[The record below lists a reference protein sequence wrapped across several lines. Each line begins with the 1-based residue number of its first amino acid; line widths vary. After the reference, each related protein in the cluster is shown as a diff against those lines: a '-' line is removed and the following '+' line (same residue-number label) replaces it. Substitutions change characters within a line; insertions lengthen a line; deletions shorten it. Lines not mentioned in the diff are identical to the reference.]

1 MHALQQG
8 GHNELSPYIWRK
20 ETRAI
25 FLGSAYPAVQWQVFV
40 GSENDEAQAL
50 YNFGQFAFHA
60 SEFLVP
66 ALKCKVFLVEW
77 VALVTVKWRKH
88 RCPLQRIGNGYDRDV
103 QGIEQPGLQPD
114 ARRDTSKRSI
124 VVTADGRA
132 VSSQVKQW
140 KHFSR
145 MRNGDGVPVSVSF
158 FDPSSL
164 LACHLLPFLCMTGTR
179 ATRRVAISI
188 FLIDSLSYWS
198 EGALLRDTE
207 GIGTDRGGSWG
218 SLPDTFLKDTLPLM
232 PKAPDAHQEHQIGIN
247 RSREARQE
255 AGRSVGAR
263 VDDAGWCG
271 PLWSPAGWG
280 VIVSSNTEANGRG

>member
-1 MHALQQG
+1 MKRRTFFCVVGGAVATLPFPSTGAADSTQRLDHRTMKALVVDIG
-8 GHNELSPYIWRK
+8 GSHVKLLASDRSEPRQ
-20 ETRAI
+20 
-25 FLGSAYPAVQWQVFV
+25 FDSARDLTPEV
-40 GSENDEAQAL
+40 
-50 YNFGQFAFHA
+50 
-60 SEFLVP
+60 
-66 ALKCKVFLVEW
+66 LVER

-164 LACHLLPFLCMTGTR
+164 LACHVLAFL
-179 ATRRVAISI
+179 
-188 FLIDSLSYWS
+188 Y
-198 EGALLRDTE
+198 
-207 GIGTDRGGSWG
+207 
-218 SLPDTFLKDTLPLM
+218 
-232 PKAPDAHQEHQIGIN
+232 
-247 RSREARQE
+247 
-255 AGRSVGAR
+255 
-263 VDDAGWCG
+263 
-271 PLWSPAGWG
+271 
-280 VIVSSNTEANGRG
+280 

>member
-8 GHNELSPYIWRK
+8 GRNELSPYFWRK
-20 ETRAI
+20 ESRAI
-25 FLGSAYPAVQWQVFV
+25 FLGSAYPAVEWHVIV
-40 GSENDEAQAL
+40 GCENDEAQAL
-50 YNFGQFAFHA
+50 YNFSQFAFHA

-66 ALKCKVFLVEW
+66 ALKCTVFLVEW

-140 KHFSR
+140 KHFSKV
-145 MRNGDGVPVSVSF
+145 RNGDGVPVSVSF

-164 LACHLLPFLCMTGTR
+164 LACHVLAFLCTSRFQNTITPHPAGDHKGPHHT
-179 ATRRVAISI
+179 ASSTLAPTD
-188 FLIDSLSYWS
+188 IDGLVLGLMRIGRPQGSPQQCMPIYLPYSLSY
-198 EGALLRDTE
+198 
-207 GIGTDRGGSWG
+207 
-218 SLPDTFLKDTLPLM
+218 
-232 PKAPDAHQEHQIGIN
+232 
-247 RSREARQE
+247 
-255 AGRSVGAR
+255 
-263 VDDAGWCG
+263 
-271 PLWSPAGWG
+271 
-280 VIVSSNTEANGRG
+280 